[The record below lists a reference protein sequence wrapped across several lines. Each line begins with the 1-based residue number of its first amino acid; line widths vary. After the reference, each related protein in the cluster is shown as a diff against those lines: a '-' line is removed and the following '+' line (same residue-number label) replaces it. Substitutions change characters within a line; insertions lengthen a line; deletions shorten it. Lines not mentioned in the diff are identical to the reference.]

1 MSPCLHR
8 KNIFVPLWL
17 LLNTVR
23 LVQLVEHQIVVLGV
37 VGSSPTSHPK
47 DKDLPAGRSFCMERE
62 PVPVVRGPVMPPS
75 KTIKDARSAT
85 SKYGLQRERPRPPVR
100 RGRMAPSAPPAADFS
115 PPRGRKA
122 PSAPPATEF
131 LPPFLWQNRNR
142 LTVPS
147 GALCF
152 APRFYIL
159 AEKDCKGFSTA
170 NLVAESGLNTPT
182 DTAAIVRQFV
192 HLPLILL
199 LVRADAGQD
208 YDLIHATR

>member
-1 MSPCLHR
+1 MYGARTCTRCTGPCHAS
-8 KNIFVPLWL
+8 
-17 LLNTVR
+17 
-23 LVQLVEHQIVVLGV
+23 G
-37 VGSSPTSHPK
+37 
-47 DKDLPAGRSFCMERE
+47 
-62 PVPVVRGPVMPPS
+62 

-85 SKYGLQRERPRPPVR
+85 SKNGLQRERPRPPVR

-170 NLVAESGLNTPT
+170 NLVAESSLNTPT
-182 DTAAIVRQFV
+182 DTAAIVRQFI

-208 YDLIHATR
+208 YDLIHTTRCLRGSPSGNCAIQPPQHHNKRSWRSAHG